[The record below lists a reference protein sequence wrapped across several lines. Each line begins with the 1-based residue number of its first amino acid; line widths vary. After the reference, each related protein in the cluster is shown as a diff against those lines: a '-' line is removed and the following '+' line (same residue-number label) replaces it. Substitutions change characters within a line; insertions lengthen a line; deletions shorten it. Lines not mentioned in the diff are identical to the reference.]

1 LKKTESKNCINYVRK
16 IIREN
21 VKNNRIVRNFILQN
35 SLYQDYFLTK
45 IPSDEFILG
54 KSLHNKMTIIN
65 ANIRLEEYFLH
76 RFFVIE
82 IF

>member
-1 LKKTESKNCINYVRK
+1 MKKTESKNCINYVRK

-21 VKNNRIVRNFILQN
+21 VKNNRIVRHFILQN
-35 SLYQDYFLTK
+35 SLYQGYFLTK
-45 IPSDEFILG
+45 IPSDKFILG
-54 KSLHNKMTIIN
+54 KNLHNKMTIIN